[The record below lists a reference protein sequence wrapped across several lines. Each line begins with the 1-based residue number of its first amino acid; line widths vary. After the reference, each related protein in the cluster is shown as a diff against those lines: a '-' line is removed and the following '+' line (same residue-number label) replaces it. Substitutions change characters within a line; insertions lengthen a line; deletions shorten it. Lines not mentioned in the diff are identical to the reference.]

1 MPNDDD
7 AHFEDA
13 RPTVYVDGE
22 EKDDLRQG
30 MLSLLVAESA
40 DGMSRCEIC
49 FGNQGS
55 QGQGVDFLYFDRKTL
70 DFGKS
75 VRIAYKGDLFE
86 GRITALEARF
96 PKKSPPEIMVLA
108 EDALQDL
115 RMVRRTRSFENQSDA
130 DVFSAIATDHGMD
143 KDVNLPGDK
152 HKLLAQVNQSD
163 LAFLRD
169 RARAIEAEL
178 WISMSNGKA
187 KLSAKARAGRQ
198 STSSVTL
205 GLHNELTEF
214 TVLADLATQRTSVIA
229 SGWDVSSKAAVKY
242 ESTDSDL
249 GSETQGADSG
259 AAILKKSFGE
269 RKESVAHGVPWT
281 AGEAEARAK
290 GYLKATAR
298 KFVVGH
304 GVARTTGDLRVGKV
318 VDLDGLGPLFNG
330 KYYLASVRHRF
341 DGKSGLRT
349 EIAAERA
356 ALGRP

>member
-1 MPNDDD
+1 VPNDEETKL
-7 AHFEDA
+7 EDA
-13 RPTVYVDGE
+13 RPTVYVDGQE
-22 EKDDLRQG
+22 SDDLRQG
-30 MLSLLVAESA
+30 MLSLFIGESSE
-40 DGMSRCEIC
+40 GMARCEIC
-49 FGNQGS
+49 FGNQGAL
-55 QGQGVDFLYFDRKTL
+55 GQGAGFLYFDRKTL

-75 VRIAYKGDLFE
+75 VRVAYKGDLFE
-86 GRITALEARF
+86 GRITGLEARF
-96 PKKSPPEIMVLA
+96 PKKSPPELMVLA

-130 DVFSAIATDHGMD
+130 DVFSAIAGDHGMD
-143 KDVNLPGDK
+143 KDIQLPGDK

-178 WISMSNGKA
+178 WISVANGKP
-187 KLSAKARAGRQ
+187 KLSAKARTGRQ
-198 STSSVTL
+198 SSPPVKL

-214 TVLADLATQRTSVIA
+214 TVLADVATQRTSVIA
-229 SGWDVSSKAAVKY
+229 SGWDVSAKAAVKY
-242 ESTDSDL
+242 ESTDTDL
-249 GSETQGADSG
+249 GSEVQGADSG

-298 KFVVGH
+298 RFVVGH
-304 GVARTTGDLRVGKV
+304 GIARTSGDLRVGKV
-318 VDLDGLGPLFNG
+318 IDLDGLGPLFNG
-330 KYYLASVRHRF
+330 KYYLAGVRHRF